1 MAYRA
6 LPLKR
11 EKKDSDKSVNSDFW
25 RGYTSQERSAKS
37 TGKCPNFEEQKSL
50 PEFKLL

>member
-11 EKKDSDKSVNSDFW
+11 EKRIVINPLNSDFW
-25 RGYTSQERSAKS
+25 RGYTGQERSAKS
-37 TGKCPNFEEQKSL
+37 TGKYPNFEEQKSL